1 MSSLLGQTANGV
13 AIFRSVKDTEM
24 QSTELCL

>member
-13 AIFRSVKDTEM
+13 AIVRSVEDTEM
-24 QSTELCL
+24 QSIELGL